1 MSVPYIPSGPLHGAR
16 ATLPPTQAW
25 KQAWGD
31 QCFYQSYFQR
41 PGVAEAEFERDVR
54 TTMRRLL
61 YGLSGDAPS
70 SERWHPI
77 LPDPQAGALNSAGN
91 PPPPPPW
98 LTEAE
103 IDIYTPQLA
112 RPGFLRGPDCDP
124 NIDRN

>member
-77 LPDPQAGALNSAGN
+77 LPDPQAGALHSACH
-91 PPPPPPW
+91 PPPLPSS
-98 LTEAE
+98 LTPAH
-103 IDIYTPQLA
+103 IAMYTA
-112 RPGFLRGPDCDP
+112 RFQRTGLRGG
-124 NIDRN
+124 